1 MADEFEIVEHPHI
14 MSFKAFIVKL
24 VYRNLHMHSDFEICL
39 ILKGSVLVNL
49 ISGSFVLSQND
60 FAIFNPCQL
69 HELRSKSSDSLIL
82 SLQISPNFCKSYFPS
97 ISNLEFNTPQLNQY
111 LPETVN
117 KLILNEITEIGYHYF
132 NKESGYQLICLGLLN
147 ILFYQLINHAPYHLV
162 SDEEK
167 IKRTNRLNR
176 ITNYIDENFSSK
188 LLLSDIA
195 DLENLSLTY
204 LSHFFKDNFNTT
216 FQNYLMNI
224 RFEKAKQLIV
234 QTEEK
239 LIDICLESGFS
250 DIRYLNRMFFKQY
263 GCTPKEYRKKINSHN
278 DIAASI
284 NSLCIQ
290 KFFDEKSSLKILMEL
305 NTNRE

>member
-1 MADEFEIVEHPHI
+1 MADEFEIVEHPQI
-14 MSFKAFIVKL
+14 MSFKAFVVKL
-24 VYRNLHMHSDFEICL
+24 IYRNLHMHSDFEICL

-49 ISGSFVLSQND
+49 ISGSFVLRQNE
-60 FAIFNPCQL
+60 FVIFNPCQL

-97 ISNLEFNTPQLNQY
+97 ISNIEFSTPELNKY
-111 LPETVN
+111 LTETSDE
-117 KLILNEITEIGYHYF
+117 LMLNEITEIGYRYF
-132 NKESGYQLICLGLLN
+132 NKEAGYQLKCLGLLN
-147 ILFYQLINHAPYHLV
+147 ILFYQLIKYVPYRIV

-167 IKRTNRLNR
+167 IKRTNRLNH

-195 DLENLSLTY
+195 DNENLSLTY
-204 LSHFFKDNFNTT
+204 LSHFFKDNFKTT

-250 DIRYLNRMFFKQY
+250 DIRYLNRMFLKQY

-284 NSLCIQ
+284 NPLCIQ
-290 KFFDEKSSLKILMEL
+290 EFFDEKASLRILLE
-305 NTNRE
+305 TFTPQS

>member
-1 MADEFEIVEHPHI
+1 M
-14 MSFKAFIVKL
+14 
-24 VYRNLHMHSDFEICL
+24 
-39 ILKGSVLVNL
+39 
-49 ISGSFVLSQND
+49 
-60 FAIFNPCQL
+60 
-69 HELRSKSSDSLIL
+69 
-82 SLQISPNFCKSYFPS
+82 
-97 ISNLEFNTPQLNQY
+97 
-111 LPETVN
+111 
-117 KLILNEITEIGYHYF
+117 
-132 NKESGYQLICLGLLN
+132 GLWKT
-147 ILFYQLINHAPYHLV
+147 LFYQLINHAPYHLV

-195 DLENLSLTY
+195 DHENLSLTY

-284 NSLCIQ
+284 NPLCIQ

-305 NTNRE
+305 NISRE